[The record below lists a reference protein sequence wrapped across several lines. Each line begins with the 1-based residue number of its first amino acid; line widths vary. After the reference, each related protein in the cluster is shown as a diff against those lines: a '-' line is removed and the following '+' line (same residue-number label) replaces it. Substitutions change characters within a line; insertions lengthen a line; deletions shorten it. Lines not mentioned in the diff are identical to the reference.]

1 MIGLIIPRFSFSD
14 FVPGMEIS
22 NRIVHIAIIRKLIT
36 YKKECCEIMDEKTYQ
51 KSLDYLYSFID
62 YSLTRNL
69 RYAEEKF
76 DLSRMATLMDLLG
89 NPQKDFDIIHVA
101 GTKGKGSTCAMIFS
115 ILRSQGY
122 HVGFYSSPHMIDFTE
137 RIRVNNHRI
146 PPDDFCLLLDDMK
159 EVIEKVKSIST
170 FEITT
175 ALAFQYFSKKEI
187 DIAVVEV
194 GMGGRLDATNIVT
207 PILSVITSISLD
219 HTKILGNTITKI
231 AEEKAGII
239 KKGVPVIISKQKKE
253 AKKVLLNIAA
263 QKRSPCID
271 VTQNYKWE
279 QLDYS
284 LACQKFR
291 IRKINDTQPKN
302 GNEIMEIR
310 LLGDHQLDNAL
321 TTFTVINNLP
331 NRYDVTRNAII
342 EGFKNVIWPGRF
354 EVLSEAPLIIIDG
367 AHNPDSFLKLSLTLQ
382 KYLPGKKTK
391 LIFGVSE
398 DKDFVK
404 MIQIIQ
410 PFVESIVFTKSD
422 HPRALSKKEMEA
434 KIIPLLESK
443 FVYRDITE
451 IVQEIK
457 KDKEGVYIA
466 TGSIFIAGAVKQL
479 FQK

>member
-1 MIGLIIPRFSFSD
+1 
-14 FVPGMEIS
+14 
-22 NRIVHIAIIRKLIT
+22 
-36 YKKECCEIMDEKTYQ
+36 MDDKTYQ

-101 GTKGKGSTCAMIFS
+101 GSKGKGSTCAMIFS

-159 EVIEKVKSIST
+159 EVIEKVKNIST

-239 KKGVPVIISKQKKE
+239 KKGVPVIISKQKK
-253 AKKVLLNIAA
+253 
-263 QKRSPCID
+263 D
-271 VTQNYKWE
+271 
-279 QLDYS
+279 
-284 LACQKFR
+284 
-291 IRKINDTQPKN
+291 
-302 GNEIMEIR
+302 
-310 LLGDHQLDNAL
+310 
-321 TTFTVINNLP
+321 
-331 NRYDVTRNAII
+331 
-342 EGFKNVIWPGRF
+342 
-354 EVLSEAPLIIIDG
+354 
-367 AHNPDSFLKLSLTLQ
+367 
-382 KYLPGKKTK
+382 
-391 LIFGVSE
+391 
-398 DKDFVK
+398 
-404 MIQIIQ
+404 
-410 PFVESIVFTKSD
+410 
-422 HPRALSKKEMEA
+422 
-434 KIIPLLESK
+434 
-443 FVYRDITE
+443 
-451 IVQEIK
+451 
-457 KDKEGVYIA
+457 
-466 TGSIFIAGAVKQL
+466 
-479 FQK
+479 